1 MPIIEWDDSMGVG
14 MYMIDEQHKEL
25 VALINAIADA
35 VERGAG
41 RDEVSRFIRRFF
53 DYTMTHFRAEEALMD
68 HETYPHYFQQ
78 VREHLE
84 CSQKA
89 IEFHRRFMQE
99 PDFEALELLE
109 YIVTWFR
116 RHTTGVDQTLVKYLD
131 LRRK

>member
-1 MPIIEWDDSMGVG
+1 MAIIEWDESMETGV
-14 MYMIDEQHKEL
+14 YMIDEQHKEL
-25 VALINAIADA
+25 VALINSIAGA
-35 VERGAG
+35 VSRGAA

-68 HETYPHYFQQ
+68 HEAYPYYFQQ

-99 PDFEALELLE
+99 PDFDALELLE
-109 YIVTWFR
+109 YIVSWFR
-116 RHTTGVDQTLVKYLD
+116 NHTAGVDQTLAKYLNP
-131 LRRK
+131 RGA